1 MMNIGFKNHLTTM
14 DIYIRQSI
22 KDNYETV
29 ENEIVQKCYEDINKK
44 LKPEFNQKINAIS
57 NEVGKN
63 DLVNLLSLLKNA
75 YESAGQEKDA
85 EVLNSQIK
93 KLDVEV

>member
-29 ENEIVQKCYEDINKK
+29 ENEIVQKCYDDINKK
-44 LKPEFNQKINAIS
+44 LKDLERGPFFEGMYAYIS
-57 NEVGKN
+57 LTVNNLTIIMLLIYNESERW
-63 DLVNLLSLLKNA
+63 NLLWDVWM
-75 YESAGQEKDA
+75 EK
-85 EVLNSQIK
+85 
-93 KLDVEV
+93 